1 MEGLFDNLQRVRD
14 RARAALRRSPDLR
27 PVSLVVAVK
36 YAAEAQFLSL
46 LRSQEPILFGENRMQ
61 DAERRIQA
69 AGGGDSSRWHFIGH
83 LQSNKAA
90 RAVEFFDCIHSLDS
104 LKLAL
109 ALDRAAGA
117 RGKKQGALVQVN
129 VARSAGQHGLPP
141 ESLAEFLKAAEAF
154 RNLDIRGLMAIA
166 PVLEPVEAT
175 RPYFR
180 EMKRLFDLHFA
191 GKRALENRTAPI
203 LSMGMS
209 RDFEIAVEEG
219 SNCIRIGSAIFAAA

>member
-14 RARAALRRSPDLR
+14 RARAALRRSSDLR

-46 LRSQEPILFGENRMQ
+46 LRSQEPLIFGENRLQ
-61 DAERRIQA
+61 DAERRIE
-69 AGGGDSSRWHFIGH
+69 AGGGTRSRWHFIGH
-83 LQSNKAA
+83 LQTNKAA
-90 RAVEFFDCIHSLDS
+90 RAVELFDCVQSLDS

-129 VARSAGQHGLPP
+129 VARNAGQHGLSP
-141 ESLAEFLKAAEAF
+141 ESLADFLKAVEAF
-154 RNLDIRGLMAIA
+154 RNLDIRGLMTIA

-191 GKRALENRTAPI
+191 GTRALESRTAAI